1 MTQYSNRVLN
11 AMRAPLI
18 TLDKDLRVVN
28 GNHSF
33 YDYFQVK
40 PENTVGFLI
49 YELNNQQWDIPALRE
64 LLENILPQK
73 ASFNNYLIE
82 YDFANIGRRIMLL
95 NAREIENAEGIQNVI
110 LLSMEDVTERA
121 DKLVVANL
129 ETDRLAD
136 ELVIANE
143 EKVKLVDELVNVGK
157 ERERLLQK
165 IKRAATIFTHSHES
179 IMITDADATITEVNS
194 SFNQMTGYCSKDV
207 IGESSTMLQSGDESP
222 EFFTEL
228 WDTLLSKGHWH
239 GEIWYRRKSGDVY
252 PAKTTITAIEN
263 TNGVIDHYVS
273 LSTDTSSMKALQGQ
287 LKRLIHFDAL
297 TNLPNRILLADR
309 LSQSMEQCQPHNQSL
324 AVAFMDLDGF
334 KEVNDKHGHNVGDEL
349 LIVVSQRMKAALG
362 EFDTLARIGGDEF
375 IVIMVNLENPE
386 DSAPILEHLLKA
398 AADPVT
404 LGDAVMQVS
413 VSIGVTLYPQDGSG
427 VDQLIRHADQAMHVA
442 KQAGKNR
449 YRLFDTA
456 KNNEIKIQLAS
467 IENIVA
473 GLSNREY
480 ELYYQPK
487 VNMHTKEVIGAEAL
501 IRWQH
506 PVRGLVPPLEFLPV
520 IEGQAISIEIGEW
533 VILSALTQISQ
544 WQSAGLNLPISVNIS
559 AYQLQQDN
567 FTDRLAA
574 LLSAHPEVTPYCLE
588 LEILETSALHD
599 IDKVFA
605 TMSACNKLGVRFAL
619 DDFGTG
625 YSSLTYLRRLPANLI
640 KIDQSFVRDML
651 EDTEDCAIVEGIIGL
666 AKSFRRD
673 VIAEGVETMAH
684 GRALLRMGC
693 ELAQGYGIA
702 RPMPGFDIHEWVS
715 NWKADDYWQA

>member
-1 MTQYSNRVLN
+1 MHGGIQNMAQYSSQVLN
-11 AMRAPLI
+11 AMHTPLI
-18 TLDKDLRVVN
+18 TLDKNLRVVS

-33 YDYFQVK
+33 YQFFKTK
-40 PENTVGFLI
+40 PENTVGSLI

-64 LLENILPQK
+64 LLEKILPQK
-73 ASFNNYLIE
+73 TSFNNYLVE

-95 NAREIENAEGIQNVI
+95 NAREIKEVEGERNII

-121 DKLVVANL
+121 DRLVIAN
-129 ETDRLAD
+129 EDKNKRSNKLAD
-136 ELVIANE
+136 ELVS
-143 EKVKLVDELVNVGK
+143 VGI
-157 ERERLLQK
+157 ERKRLLQK

-179 IMITDADATITEVNS
+179 IMITDADATITEVNG

-207 IGESSTMLQSGDESP
+207 IGESSIMLQSGDESP
-222 EFFTEL
+222 EFFAEV
-228 WDTLLSKGHWH
+228 WDTLLSEGHWH
-239 GEIWYRRKSGDVY
+239 GEVWYRRKSGDVY
-252 PAKTTITAIEN
+252 PAKTTITAMKN
-263 TNGVIDHYVS
+263 NDGVIDHYVS

-334 KEVNDKHGHNVGDEL
+334 KEVNDTYGHNVGDEL
-349 LIVVSQRMKAALG
+349 LIVVSQRMKAVIG

-375 IVIMVNLENPE
+375 VAIMVNLENPE
-386 DSAPILEHLLKA
+386 DSAPILEHLLKT

-404 LGDAVMQVS
+404 LNDTVMQVS
-413 VSIGVTLYPQDGSG
+413 VSIGVTLYPQDSSG

-442 KQAGKNR
+442 KQAGKNC

-456 KNNEIKIQLAS
+456 KNNEIKLQLAS
-467 IENIVA
+467 IDNIVA
-473 GLSNREY
+473 GLSNRECV
-480 ELYYQPK
+480 LYYQPK
-487 VNMHTKEVIGAEAL
+487 INMHTKEVIGAEAL

-506 PVRGLVPPLEFLPV
+506 PARGLVLPLEFLPV
-520 IEGQAISIEIGEW
+520 IEGQAVSIEIGEW

-544 WQSAGLNLPISVNIS
+544 WQNIGLNLPISVNIS

-567 FTDRLAA
+567 FTVRLAA
-574 LLSAHPEVTPYCLE
+574 LLSAHPEVNPYCLE
-588 LEILETSALHD
+588 LEILETSALGD
-599 IDKVFA
+599 IDKAFA
-605 TMSACNKLGVRFAL
+605 TMSACNELGIRFAL

-640 KIDQSFVRDML
+640 KIDQSFVRNML
-651 EDTEDCAIVEGIIGL
+651 EDAEDYAIVEGIIGL
-666 AKSFRRD
+666 AKSFKHD
-673 VIAEGVETMAH
+673 VIAEGVESIAH
-684 GRALLRMGC
+684 GTALLQMGC

-702 RPMPGFDIHEWVS
+702 RPMPATDIPEWIH
-715 NWKADDYWQA
+715 NWKADDNWQT